1 MTAAAA
7 HAALATQHAPDVV
20 LPPGPPGIAY
30 DITVSPV
37 VAAPLG
43 LLGAANDGQRRPTF
57 STSPCPPARR
67 GGADPA
73 RVPRLARSGLSPR
86 TTMDRTRRGNASA
99 VVSWYLTHTDTH
111 THTHTFMLQ
120 QQQQQIRNAYHGV
133 QRPSLHTILL
143 CVLERGV
150 TG

>member
-43 LLGAANDGQRRPTF
+43 PLGAVNDGQADLLHQHAAAVLIQRACRA
-57 STSPCPPARR
+57 SRAR
-67 GGADPA
+67 A
-73 RVPRLARSGLSPR
+73 
-86 TTMDRTRRGNASA
+86 
-99 VVSWYLTHTDTH
+99 
-111 THTHTFMLQ
+111 
-120 QQQQQIRNAYHGV
+120 
-133 QRPSLHTILL
+133 
-143 CVLERGV
+143 
-150 TG
+150 